1 MSILCWQCE
10 QAANGSGCQNAGIC
24 GKDAKTGALQN
35 LLLAWCRH
43 IAGPAR
49 TMREI
54 GNSSRLV
61 DHFLIDA
68 LYSTLTNVN
77 FSAKEIAEKIHL
89 AYRIL
94 QMLEYLSREKNPEYQ
109 SSLEKEVSAPLDEIT
124 EDQINE
130 LVEQGAEYTISARQK
145 VYGQTIVGLQELVLC
160 GIKGAAAYTSHLLPL
175 AEEVRKNLASTS
187 MILTDKEILK
197 SVKSKD
203 RQRKSDQKEKIAQVE
218 ADLAEWTDKER
229 NLLDGFYKLL
239 AFLGEEPTD
248 IEALYEAAMET
259 GRLNL
264 LAMEMLESAHIR
276 LYGKQEPTVV
286 RISPVQGK
294 CILVS
299 GHDLRDLYDLLKQT
313 EGKGVNIFTHGEM
326 LVAHAYPEFKKFK
339 HLVGHYGGAWYQQQK
354 EFDGFPGAIL
364 MTSNCIQKPASSYH
378 DYIFT
383 TGPVHWP
390 DIRHIDPNSDGK
402 KDFTPLIQAALDSP
416 GFFRPKSNDRITIGF
431 GADAII
437 GLFDQLRKAMQAK
450 TFSRFYLIGGCDGP
464 ETERDYFTQLAK
476 KVPAD
481 GIILTLGCG
490 KYRFN
495 RDVFAPLPSGLPR
508 LFDLGQCND
517 AQGAIRLAIKFMEEF
532 NCRIDQLPISF
543 YLSWFEQKAVAV
555 LLTLL
560 ALGIKGI
567 FIGPKPPAFITPE
580 ILEVLVARCD
590 LKLISGDPAK
600 DLGLS

>member
-1 MSILCWQCE
+1 MSILCCQCE
-10 QAANGSGCQNAGIC
+10 QAANGLGCQNAGIC

-54 GNSSRLV
+54 GNSCRII
-61 DHFLIDA
+61 DQFIIDA

-77 FSAKEIAEKIHL
+77 FSANEIAEKIL
-89 AYRIL
+89 RAYQIS
-94 QMLEYLSREKNPEYQ
+94 QILEYLSKEKNPEYQ
-109 SSLEKEVSAPLDEIT
+109 ASLEKELAAQTAET
-124 EDQINE
+124 TQEQIDE
-130 LVEQGAEYTISARQK
+130 LVEQGAAYSISARQK
-145 VYGQTIVGLQELVLC
+145 AYGNTVVGLQELVLC

-175 AEEVRKNLASTS
+175 ADELREKLSSFILA
-187 MILTDKEILK
+187 DKEILK
-197 SVKSKD
+197 SIKSKD
-203 RQRKSDQKEKIAQVE
+203 RQRKLDQKEKIAQDE
-218 ADLAEWTDKER
+218 AELAEWISKER
-229 NLLDGFYKLL
+229 ELLDGFIRQL

-264 LAMEMLESAHIR
+264 LAMEMLESAHIH

-286 RISPVQGK
+286 RTSPVQGK

-299 GHDLRDLYDLLKQT
+299 GHDLRDLYALLKQT
-313 EGKGVNIFTHGEM
+313 EGKGVNVYTHGEM

-339 HLVGHYGGAWYQQQK
+339 HLAGHYGGAWCQQQK

-364 MTSNCIQKPASSYH
+364 MTSNCIQKPAESYH

-383 TGPVHWP
+383 TGPVYWP
-390 DIRHIDPNSDGK
+390 GIQHIDPDSEGT
-402 KDFTPLIQAALDSP
+402 KDFSPLLKAALDSP

-431 GADAII
+431 GADAVI
-437 GLFDQLRKAMQAK
+437 GLFEQLRKAMQSK
-450 TFSRFYLIGGCDGP
+450 IFSRFYLIGGCDGP
-464 ETERDYFTQLAK
+464 EKEREYFTELAK
-476 KVPAD
+476 NVPAD

-495 RDVFAPLPSGLPR
+495 RENFAPLPSGLPR

-567 FIGPKPPAFITPE
+567 YIGPKAPAFITPE
-580 ILEVLVARCD
+580 IMEILVARCD
-590 LKLISGDPAK
+590 LKLISDNPVN
-600 DLGLS
+600 DLGIA